1 MNIKPPMWASSPSQ
15 VSPEWRWFW
24 ESLEIGTVF
33 WDNYTVFGKRANL
46 ATTQT
51 GAGVIGRRLT
61 SFGDAIDFSGG
72 VSAFLHDIVDVT
84 DFAKNP
90 HTHIVTFLSDN
101 DLDTVIMGMSTSTVN
116 PTSFIRLNADDV
128 ADQHEFFLRGED
140 AIAYRSRISSLD
152 LGDGKVHVAVGRFDG
167 SSIELKIDNYYETS
181 KVNPTVDLSS
191 TTLNTSYWTTG
202 YLQRGGP
209 GEDPFGPFRQAN
221 RLFLP
226 DLPRS
231 FGSVVVPSDTQR
243 QPITVTDGN
252 IITNPDFTTDSDWTK
267 DGGWTIE
274 NGLAVSNGSE
284 TQALEQSPSS
294 MVRAPVEGRQYKL
307 EVVVVNYVSGQCGVR
322 VASGG
327 DLLQLTGNGT
337 FTSNVIAGG
346 VGGYNPSIGIQF
358 NPNSSFDGDIES
370 IYLYESNTNISQQPE
385 LITNGGFD
393 TDTAWDKG
401 AGWSISAGVASASA
415 TTSNLGQ
422 AVSGGLKPGR
432 SYLVTYTLV
441 NYTGGT
447 VRVDLRGNVGSTRST
462 NGTYVEVITVTS
474 YLEVDD
480 VRFVGL
486 TAFTGDIDNVSVR
499 EVNIKITP

>member
-1 MNIKPPMWASSPSQ
+1 VFAVP
-15 VSPEWRWFW
+15 FW
-24 ESLEIGTVF
+24 EHDGKPRSYGTSERLRNASTMPSWSISTPGYGVRSTGIGDGNTPS
-33 WDNYTVFGKRANL
+33 
-46 ATTQT
+46 
-51 GAGVIGRRLT
+51 LT
-61 SFGDAIDFSGG
+61 SQTLEFGEGSFSNNNNYVTESISTSASVAMFVCAEMIDRNSELSLYNPVSTTTAVLVDFGDPVWAPNDYRDSLRMLVVTGSNSNVFRSSYSRQVTWQLIYNEDDRTPNPG
-72 VSAFLHDIVDVT
+72 DIFTLAVYKDSTDVGHMML
-84 DFAKNP
+84 NG
-90 HTHIVTFLSDN
+90 IEV
-101 DLDTVIMGMSTSTVN
+101 DTVSNFTPNEQLVQAAAVG
-116 PTSFIRLNADDV
+116 A
-128 ADQHEFFLRGED
+128 RGHWND
-140 AIAYRSRISSLD
+140 AIYPRPIYCSYVWVD
-152 LGDGKVHVAVGRFDG
+152 
-167 SSIELKIDNYYETS
+167 ELNSVI
-181 KVNPTVDLSS
+181 PTEGQFKQLAK
-191 TTLNTSYWTTG
+191 
-202 YLQRGGP
+202 
-209 GEDPFGPFRQAN
+209 DPFGPFRQAN

-243 QPITVTDGN
+243 QPITFT
-252 IITNPDFTTDSDWTK
+252 TNPS
-267 DGGWTIE
+267 
-274 NGLAVSNGSE
+274 
-284 TQALEQSPSS
+284 
-294 MVRAPVEGRQYKL
+294 
-307 EVVVVNYVSGQCGVR
+307 
-322 VASGG
+322 
-327 DLLQLTGNGT
+327 
-337 FTSNVIAGG
+337 
-346 VGGYNPSIGIQF
+346 
-358 NPNSSFDGDIES
+358 
-370 IYLYESNTNISQQPE
+370 PE